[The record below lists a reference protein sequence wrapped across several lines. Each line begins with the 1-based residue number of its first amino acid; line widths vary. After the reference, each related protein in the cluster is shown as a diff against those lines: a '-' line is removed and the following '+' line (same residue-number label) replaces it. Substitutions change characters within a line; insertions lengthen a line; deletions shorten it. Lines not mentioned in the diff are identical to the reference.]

1 MLLWTRHVAPV
12 CLAFLG
18 LLLSGVLSLGAGR
31 AVAQDLGHRIPGVLG
46 IDAGVQGPPGLSVLY
61 RLVYYQA
68 GTLRDRNGDRVPVR
82 GFDLDAVANALGLS
96 LTLKPRG
103 GPYLTATFAAPLS
116 HVSVNSANPRVGIDR
131 FGFADLFF
139 QPLKVGWRL
148 PHVDLVTAYAVYVPT
163 GRFSLSGN
171 GSVGSGAWTHQ
182 FSLGGA
188 VFLDPYRRRR
198 GSVLANYFVSQRK
211 RGIDITRGNIL
222 QLQGGSGLLV
232 VGPVTVG
239 VAGYALWQTTGDRG
253 SDLPRVVRGARDRVF
268 GLGPEVIVLVPSL
281 RLRAEARYE
290 WDFGARSRP
299 QGSIL
304 VFGLTV
310 LAWQPRPAGRR

>member
-1 MLLWTRHVAPV
+1 MQRGGLLWARH
-12 CLAFLG
+12 LALVRLALLG
-18 LLLSGVLSLGAGR
+18 LLLAGTSFLGAGR

-68 GTLRDRNGDRVPVR
+68 GMLRDRNGDRVPIR
-82 GFDLDAVANALGLS
+82 GLDLDALANALGFA
-96 LTLKPRG
+96 LTLRPRG
-103 GPYLTATFAAPLS
+103 GPYLTAAFAAPLA
-116 HVSVNSANPRVGIDR
+116 HVSVNSTNPRVGIDR
-131 FGFADLFF
+131 FGFGDLFF

-211 RGIDITRGNIL
+211 RGVDITRGNIL
-222 QLQGGSGLLV
+222 QFQGGASLLV
-232 VGPVTVG
+232 AGPVTVG
-239 VAGYALWQTTGDRG
+239 VAGYALWQTTDDSG
-253 SDLPRVVRGARDRVF
+253 SDLPQVLRGARDRVY

-290 WDFGARSRP
+290 WDFGVRSRP

-304 VFGLTV
+304 VVGLTV
-310 LAWQPRPAGRR
+310 LAWQP